1 MKLGAPSLALAGLF
15 LACSSAAA
23 QGQAAN
29 PAPAAT
35 AATAV
40 TAAPPAMSPAVSPA
54 PPSSRRDAHAD
65 ARVCLEFPTELQII
79 ACAEKYRPARK
90 R

>member
-15 LACSSAAA
+15 VACSSAAA

-29 PAPAAT
+29 TAPAAT
-35 AATAV
+35 AAAAAGA
-40 TAAPPAMSPAVSPA
+40 TAAPAVSDP
-54 PPSSRRDAHAD
+54 PPSTDRRRDAHAD

>member
-15 LACSSAAA
+15 VACSSAAA

-29 PAPAAT
+29 TAPAAT
-35 AATAV
+35 AAAAAGATA
-40 TAAPPAMSPAVSPA
+40 PAVSDP
-54 PPSSRRDAHAD
+54 PPSTDRRRDAHAD

>member
-29 PAPAAT
+29 AAPAA
-35 AATAV
+35 AAAL
-40 TAAPPAMSPAVSPA
+40 TAAPPTLSA
-54 PPSSRRDAHAD
+54 PPPSTDRRRDAHAD

>member
-15 LACSSAAA
+15 VAFSSAIA
-23 QGQAAN
+23 QGQA
-29 PAPAAT
+29 P
-35 AATAV
+35 
-40 TAAPPAMSPAVSPA
+40 TAAPGAAATPPPASA
-54 PPSSRRDAHAD
+54 PPPPPTDRPRDAAHPD
-65 ARVCLEFPTELQII
+65 ARVCLEFPTALQVI

>member
-29 PAPAAT
+29 TIPAAT
-35 AATAV
+35 ATP
-40 TAAPPAMSPAVSPA
+40 AARAALPAVSA
-54 PPSSRRDAHAD
+54 PPPSTDHRRDAHAD

>member
-29 PAPAAT
+29 TAPAA
-35 AATAV
+35 AT
-40 TAAPPAMSPAVSPA
+40 APPAVSA
-54 PPSSRRDAHAD
+54 PPPPTDRRRDAHAD
-65 ARVCLEFPTELQII
+65 ARVCLEFPTELQVI

>member
-1 MKLGAPSLALAGLF
+1 MKLGAPSLTLAGLF

-23 QGQAAN
+23 QGPAAN
-29 PAPAAT
+29 NAPAAT
-35 AATAV
+35 I
-40 TAAPPAMSPAVSPA
+40 APPAASA
-54 PPSSRRDAHAD
+54 PPPPTDPRRDAHAD
-65 ARVCLEFPTELQII
+65 ARKCLEFPTELQVI

>member
-15 LACSSAAA
+15 VACSSAAA
-23 QGQAAN
+23 QGQTAN
-29 PAPAAT
+29 TPPPAPAA
-35 AATAV
+35 AAV
-40 TAAPPAMSPAVSPA
+40 TAAPPAVSDPL
-54 PPSSRRDAHAD
+54 PSTDRRRAAHAD

>member
-15 LACSSAAA
+15 VACSSAAA

-29 PAPAAT
+29 TAPAAT
-35 AATAV
+35 AAAGA
-40 TAAPPAMSPAVSPA
+40 TAAPAVSDP
-54 PPSSRRDAHAD
+54 PPSTDRRRDAHAD

>member
-1 MKLGAPSLALAGLF
+1 MKLGAPSLVLAGLF

-29 PAPAAT
+29 NAPVASAAVPPAAS
-35 AATAV
+35 
-40 TAAPPAMSPAVSPA
+40 APP
-54 PPSSRRDAHAD
+54 PPSDPRRDAHAD
-65 ARVCLEFPTELQII
+65 ARKCLEFPTELQVI